1 MRKIYSLFLLML
13 LPLLA
18 VAQDNQAISKTHTN
32 YSPTSGRM
40 QEYALQIPYAA
51 AVGHAMPSQVGDSY
65 TIGMWFKQSARN
77 SCTYYNAVKRS
88 VLMGLSTTE
97 HMNLNGN
104 WLLEI
109 NADGKFQLD
118 GHGGENNGAGTYSMV
133 GEVSG
138 SPTVKLDT
146 WYYVT
151 FVVDNVNF
159 KAALYLDGDLVKEWA
174 TSTPGLFYGPTASPW
189 SDGVFRFADYGFSGA
204 VDEINIYNRALT
216 ADEVALAKVNANA
229 VSGMTGYYTLNAS
242 TDGTFANE
250 ATNAASGTNAS
261 YLLGTAQNFW
271 ADSGLIDM
279 AYSSAT
285 PTFVEGR
292 EILPVYASVTI
303 RDGEGGT
310 LSVSDGGNSYVAA
323 DDPYTISTGTVL
335 TLTATP
341 ADGYKLV
348 GIYAESAAGDIEA
361 EIANGGTYTVVK
373 DITLTA
379 RYTNE
384 TYALTVN
391 NALNVPYTLTYGGT
405 EVSDLTQLMGGGAE
419 YKLTLN
425 VPESMV
431 LESVQLG
438 TETLTAVD
446 GVYTITL
453 DADATLTINAR
464 NKAQY
469 TVTIN
474 QPTGGTVAVAKGST
488 AISSGDK
495 VYENDVLTLSNTKD
509 SGYTF
514 VNYVINGSNTTAET
528 YTVTGD
534 VTISALFE
542 EGLEY
547 CYPEGNATRG
557 DTRGITSL
565 TVSDDQGNTA
575 TVTGAG
581 TSGTHAL
588 YTDQTSTVFVTKPGA
603 TVTIKNNG
611 SGTWMSSY
619 VYVDY
624 DRNGTFDFTA
634 ANCAGAKVDGELVS
648 HTGYSGTSSDPTV
661 TCTGSS
667 IDWQASFTLTMPT
680 FVIPED
686 LAPGN
691 YRIRHKVDWNCVD
704 PCGRLSA
711 NGFSDN
717 FMNDNGGGV
726 IDFTI
731 RIESEDYET
740 ARTITVASANESLGT
755 VAITDPATS
764 ESSISTVQK
773 GVTVKATPAA
783 GYAFLNWTD
792 GDNNVVATTAS
803 YIYTGETDVTLTA
816 HFGYAVNFTV
826 GSDGTAT
833 VVANGTSLS
842 SGDVVAPGTEV
853 VITLSPAD
861 GKNAL
866 VELNGTN
873 VTLEG
878 NTFTFTVEE
887 ATTIAITFVDQINH
901 ITIVT
906 EGNGSV
912 QVWTG
917 YDLDNGNKPAGVQ
930 LTTGSIIPT
939 YSDSLDDNMRALECF
954 LIPGTTADGYESI
967 SSLSYSI
974 GSNVVNIDLNTY
986 DGFVT
991 MDTDLD
997 IPSDFNEATVAMEI
1011 PLADVNGEV
1020 TLNVTFTG
1028 STQGIGEI
1036 GIDEANGPVEFYNLQ
1051 GVRVAAENLVPGFYI
1066 VRQGNTAKKVFIQK

>member
-32 YSPTSGRM
+32 YSSSSGSM
-40 QEYALQIPYAA
+40 QEYTLQIPYEAA
-51 AVGHAMPSQVGDSY
+51 AGHAMPSQVGDSY

-77 SCTYYNAVKRS
+77 SCTYSGAVKRS
-88 VLMGLSTTE
+88 VLMGLATTE

-118 GHGGENNGAGTYSMV
+118 GHGGENNGAGTYSMA
-133 GEVSG
+133 GEVSN
-138 SPTVKLDT
+138 SPTVELDT

-159 KAALYLDGDLVKEWA
+159 KAALYLDGALVNEWT

-189 SDGVFRFADYGFSGA
+189 SDGMFRFADYGFSGA

-216 ADEVALAKVNANA
+216 ADEVAVAKVNANA

-261 YLLGTAQNFW
+261 YLLGTAQAFW
-271 ADSGLIDM
+271 SDSGLITM
-279 AYSSAT
+279 TYSSAT

-292 EILPVYASVTI
+292 EILPVDASVTI
-303 RDGEGGT
+303 MDGEGGT
-310 LSVSDGGNSYVAA
+310 LSVSDGTNSYAAA

-341 ADGYKLV
+341 ADGYELV
-348 GIYAESAAGDIEA
+348 GIYAASATGDIEA

-405 EVSDLTQLMGGGAE
+405 EVTDLTQLMGGGAE
-419 YKLTLN
+419 YKLTLS

-474 QPTGGTVAVAKGST
+474 QPTGGTVAVAKGTT

-495 VYENDVLTLSNTKD
+495 VLEGDVLTLSNTKD

-542 EGLEY
+542 EGVEY
-547 CYPEGNATRG
+547 CYPEGNASRS

-624 DRNGTFDFTA
+624 DKNGTFDFTA

-667 IDWQASFTLTMPT
+667 IDWNSSYTLTMPT

-717 FMNDNGGGV
+717 FMDANGGGV

-740 ARTITVASANESLGT
+740 ARTITVASANEALGT

-783 GYAFLNWTD
+783 NYAFMNWSD
-792 GDNNVVATTAS
+792 GSSEVATTAT
-803 YIYTGETDVTLTA
+803 YTYTGENDVTLTA
-816 HFGYAVNFTV
+816 NFGGKVTYTV
-826 GSDGTAT
+826 SADGSAT
-833 VVANGTSLS
+833 VAANGAGIASES
-842 SGDVVAPGTEV
+842 VVAIGTEV
-853 VITLSPAD
+853 TVTVNPNSGKECIVTVDGNTLSLTD
-861 GKNAL
+861 
-866 VELNGTN
+866 N
-873 VTLEG
+873 VC
-878 NTFTFTVEE
+878 TFTVE
-887 ATTIAITFVDQINH
+887 ANAVIDIQFVDQICH
-901 ITIVT
+901 INYTIS
-906 EGNGSV
+906 GNGSI
-912 QVWTG
+912 QIWTG
-917 YDLDNGNKPAGVQ
+917 ADDAGTPSGTQLQNGDLIPANTDLHVWFIPANDDETLESVVVDNGG
-930 LTTGSIIPT
+930 
-939 YSDSLDDNMRALECF
+939 
-954 LIPGTTADGYESI
+954 
-967 SSLSYSI
+967 SLST
-974 GSNVVNIDLNTY
+974 L
-986 DGFVT
+986 
-991 MDTDLD
+991 
-997 IPSDFNEATVAMEI
+997 E
-1011 PLADVNGEV
+1011 ADVDYYNGFDAGECDETAPMAKAQYYPV
-1020 TLNVTFTG
+1020 PSVDGDILITATF
-1028 STQGIGEI
+1028 SQNTQGIEEI
-1036 GIDEANGPVEFYNLQ
+1036 GIDPADGPVEYFNLQ
-1051 GVRVAAENLVPGFYI
+1051 GVRVAADNLVPGFYI
-1066 VRQGNTAKKVFIQK
+1066 IRQGSKTAKVLIRK

>member
-1 MRKIYSLFLLML
+1 MRKIYSLILLML

-18 VAQDNQAISKTHTN
+18 VAQDNKAISASFSASGSYTTHN
-32 YSPTSGRM
+32 R
-40 QEYALQIPYAA
+40 LQIPLEAAGMHRNVSGDDFASYAT
-51 AVGHAMPSQVGDSY
+51 SY
-65 TIGMWFKQSARN
+65 SFGMWFKLTSYYSNGNTWYTADTNTVLADFGTSGN
-77 SCTYYNAVKRS
+77 SN
-88 VLMGLSTTE
+88 
-97 HMNLNGN
+97 NNGN
-104 WLLEI
+104 WTISVYKDGTLKIGGHDASNHGLGQMSGTLASSVSLNEWHYVLLTI
-109 NADGKFQLD
+109 DNTADNAQVAVYYDGTQVFNQAATGKVYYPWGD
-118 GHGGENNGAGTYSMV
+118 GDNYNIHAFGLGSNGA
-133 GEVSG
+133 
-138 SPTVKLDT
+138 L
-146 WYYVT
+146 
-151 FVVDNVNF
+151 
-159 KAALYLDGDLVKEWA
+159 
-174 TSTPGLFYGPTASPW
+174 
-189 SDGVFRFADYGFSGA
+189 
-204 VDEINIYNRALT
+204 DEIQLWNRALT
-216 ADEVALAKVNANA
+216 AEEAVVAQVNAQA
-229 VSGMTGYYTLNAS
+229 VNGLTALYTFDEEVS
-242 TDGTFANE
+242 TGTFANQ
-250 ATNAASGTNAS
+250 AVGGGDYNAVYQALTGSWYSDG
-261 YLLGTAQNFW
+261 
-271 ADSGLIDM
+271 GLVPV
-279 AYSSAT
+279 SSAAAT
-285 PTFVEGR
+285 ATTLVDGR
-292 EILPVYASVTI
+292 EIAATEASVTFMEM
-303 RDGEGGT
+303 EGGVLT
-310 LSVSDGGNSYVAA
+310 ATDGTNTYATA
-323 DDPYTISTGTVL
+323 ETPYTIMTGTEL
-335 TLTATP
+335 TVTATP
-341 ADGYKLV
+341 NSGYSLI
-348 GIYAESAAGDIEA
+348 GIYAVDASDNRT
-361 EIANGGTYTVVK
+361 EIANGGKYTVVK
-373 DITLTA
+373 DVTIA
-379 RYTNE
+379 ASFTNE

-391 NALNVPYTLTYGGT
+391 NSLNVPYTLTYGGT
-405 EVSDLTQLMGGGAE
+405 EVTDLTSLMGGGAE
-419 YKLTLN
+419 YKLTLD

-438 TETLTAVD
+438 TQTLTAVD

-453 DADATLTINAR
+453 DADATLTITAR

-488 AISSGDK
+488 AISTGDK

-542 EGLEY
+542 EGVEY
-547 CYPEGNATRG
+547 CIPTGTPSDARYVT
-557 DTRGITSL
+557 TFK
-565 TVSDDQGNTA
+565 VSD
-575 TVTGAG
+575 
-581 TSGTHAL
+581 
-588 YTDQTSTVFVTKPGA
+588 
-603 TVTIKNNG
+603 NNG
-611 SGTWMSSY
+611 SEIEIQGNGAAGGYT
-619 VYVDY
+619 
-624 DRNGTFDFTA
+624 DRNSSIFSTKAGSNVTLEITAGSGSWQHTYLHIDYGRDGTFDYTPGLSEP
-634 ANCAGAKVDGELVS
+634 NGDLVS
-648 HTGYSGTSSDPTV
+648 YNCYNGGGGDSGTWKNSLGETV
-661 TCTGSS
+661 SNNQSVVGT
-667 IDWQASFTLTMPT
+667 IPT
-680 FVIPED
+680 FTIPSD
-686 LAPGN
+686 LAPGL
-691 YRIRHKVDWNCVD
+691 YQARLRLAWNNADACLDLTDVGTET
-704 PCGRLSA
+704 GRA
-711 NGFSDN
+711 C
-717 FMNDNGGGV
+717 
-726 IDFTI
+726 IDFMI

-740 ARTITVASANESLGT
+740 ARTITVASADESLGT

-792 GDNNVVATTAS
+792 GDNNVVATTAT
-803 YIYTGETDVTLTA
+803 YTYTGETDVTLTA

-833 VVANGTSLS
+833 VVANGTSLN

-853 VITLSPAD
+853 VITVTPAD
-861 GKNAL
+861 GKSAI

-939 YSDSLDDNMRALECF
+939 YSESLAENMRALQCF
-954 LIPGTTADGYESI
+954 MIPGTTADGYESI

-974 GSNVVNIDLNTY
+974 GSDVVNIDINTY
-986 DGFVT
+986 EFVT
-991 MDTDLD
+991 MDTSLE

>member
-18 VAQDNQAISKTHTN
+18 VAQDNMAITSTSASSYYSTKTEKRLVVAH
-32 YSPTSGRM
+32 
-40 QEYALQIPYAA
+40 AA
-51 AVGHAMPSQVGDSY
+51 AGVQQEAMTTDDAGINIS
-65 TIGMWFKQSARN
+65 IGMWIK
-77 SCTYYNAVKRS
+77 TTS
-88 VLMGLSTTE
+88 VLAQNPNAAVLFRIGTGNHANSNGALQLLQTTTGALQLTSGGDNIGNTGVSASMGTASFNE
-97 HMNLNGN
+97 WHHI
-104 WLLEI
+104 LLTLDSEN
-109 NADGKFQLD
+109 NAATVYVDGEQTGTSDAFGKF
-118 GHGGENNGAGTYSMV
+118 GY
-133 GEVSG
+133 
-138 SPTVKLDT
+138 K
-146 WYYVT
+146 W
-151 FVVDNVNF
+151 
-159 KAALYLDGDLVKEWA
+159 GD
-174 TSTPGLFYGPTASPW
+174 GLFQFVCLSW
-189 SDGVFRFADYGFSGA
+189 SGA
-204 VDEINIYNRALT
+204 FDELQLFNTALT
-216 ADEVALAKVNANA
+216 AEEAQAAYANA
-229 VSGMTGYYTLNAS
+229 RSVNSLTSLYTFDAVKSGSTNVFES
-242 TDGTFANE
+242 TDGSVTGSD
-250 ATNAASGTNAS
+250 ATWQAATYDFYWAEGLAS
-261 YLLGTAQNFW
+261 NNGPSIAV
-271 ADSGLIDM
+271 ADPAL
-279 AYSSAT
+279 A
-285 PTFVEGR
+285 EGR
-292 EILPVYASVTI
+292 EIAPTDVTVMI
-303 RDGEGGT
+303 MDGEGGT
-310 LSVSDGGNSYVAA
+310 LTATDGATTYDGTEES
-323 DDPYTISTGTVL
+323 YTISTGTTL

-341 ADGYKLV
+341 DAGYDLIS
-348 GIYAESAAGDIEA
+348 IYATSMGGDIEA
-361 EIANGGTYTVVK
+361 EIENGGTYVVK
-373 DITLTA
+373 KDVILTA

-384 TYALTVN
+384 TYTLTVAN
-391 NALNVPYTLTYGGT
+391 ELNVPYTLTYGGE
-405 EVSDLTQLMGGGAE
+405 EVTDLTQLMGGGAQ
-419 YKLTLN
+419 YSLTLD
-425 VPESMV
+425 VPESV
-431 LESVQLG
+431 ILESVQLDG
-438 TETLTAVD
+438 QDLTASN

-474 QPTGGTVAVAKGST
+474 QPTGGTVAVAKGTT
-488 AISSGDK
+488 AISTGDK

-542 EGLEY
+542 EGVEY
-547 CYPEGNATRG
+547 CYPEGNATRS
-557 DTRGITSL
+557 DSRGITSL

-624 DRNGTFDFTA
+624 DKNGTFDFTA

-717 FMNDNGGGV
+717 FMDANGGGV

-740 ARTITVASANESLGT
+740 ARTITVASADETYGT

-773 GVTVKATPAA
+773 GVTVKATPAT

-792 GDNNVVATTAS
+792 GENNVVATTAS
-803 YIYTGETDVTLTA
+803 YTYTGETDVTLTA

-826 GSDGTAT
+826 GANGLAT
-833 VVANGTSLS
+833 VTADGNELTT
-842 SGDVVAPGTEV
+842 GDVLVPGTEV
-853 VITLSPAD
+853 KVTTTPNQ
-861 GKNAL
+861 GKVAM
-866 VELNGTN
+866 VEVNGN
-873 VTLEG
+873 VVTVTD
-878 NTFTFTVEE
+878 NVYTFTVEAE
-887 ATTIAITFVDQINH
+887 TNINITFVDEMYNLS
-901 ITIVT
+901 IVS
-906 EGNGSV
+906 EGNGSI

-917 YDLDNGNKPAGVQ
+917 YNLDNPNSPAGVQ
-930 LTTGSIIPT
+930 IANGGIIPT
-939 YSDSLDDNMRALECF
+939 FSDDLEENMRSLECY
-954 LIPGTTADGYESI
+954 LIPGTNSEGFESI
-967 SSLSYSI
+967 ETIAYTIGGVVTEVNPNDEGIPMDSSYE
-974 GSNVVNIDLNTY
+974 
-986 DGFVT
+986 
-991 MDTDLD
+991 
-997 IPSDFNEATVAMEI
+997 IPADFNEATIAFEI
-1011 PLADVNGEV
+1011 PLADVTGDV
-1020 TLNVTFTG
+1020 VINVTFSG
-1028 STQGIGEI
+1028 NTQGIGEI

-1066 VRQGNTAKKVFIQK
+1066 VRQGNTAKKVFIRK

>member
-18 VAQDNQAISKTHTN
+18 VAQDNKAISASFSASGTYTTHN
-32 YSPTSGRM
+32 R
-40 QEYALQIPYAA
+40 LQIPLEAAGMHRNVNGDDFASYA
-51 AVGHAMPSQVGDSY
+51 VSY
-65 TIGMWFKQSARN
+65 SFGMWFKLTSYYSN
-77 SCTYYNAVKRS
+77 GNTYYTADTNT
-88 VLMGLSTTE
+88 VLADFGTSG
-97 HMNLNGN
+97 NSNNNGN
-104 WLLEI
+104 WTISVYKDGTLKIGGHAAGNHGLGQMSGTLASSVSLNEWHYVLLTI
-109 NADGKFQLD
+109 DNTADNAQVAVYYDGTQVLNQAATGKVYYPWGD
-118 GHGGENNGAGTYSMV
+118 GDNYNIHAFGLGANGA
-133 GEVSG
+133 
-138 SPTVKLDT
+138 L
-146 WYYVT
+146 
-151 FVVDNVNF
+151 
-159 KAALYLDGDLVKEWA
+159 
-174 TSTPGLFYGPTASPW
+174 
-189 SDGVFRFADYGFSGA
+189 
-204 VDEINIYNRALT
+204 DEIQLWNRALT
-216 ADEVALAKVNANA
+216 AEEAAVAQVNAQA
-229 VSGMTGYYTLNAS
+229 VNGLTALYTFDEEVS
-242 TDGTFANE
+242 TGTFANQ
-250 ATNAASGTNAS
+250 AVGGGDYNAVYQALTGTWYS
-261 YLLGTAQNFW
+261 DG
-271 ADSGLIDM
+271 GLVPV
-279 AYSSAT
+279 SSAAAT
-285 PTFVEGR
+285 ATTLVDGR
-292 EILPVYASVTI
+292 EIAATEASVTFMEM
-303 RDGEGGT
+303 EGGVLT
-310 LSVSDGGNSYVAA
+310 ATDGTNTYATA
-323 DDPYTISTGTVL
+323 ETPYTIMTGTEL
-335 TLTATP
+335 TVTATP
-341 ADGYKLV
+341 NSGYSLI
-348 GIYAESAAGDIEA
+348 GIYAVDASDNRT
-361 EIANGGTYTVVK
+361 EIANGGKYTVVK
-373 DITLTA
+373 DVTIA
-379 RYTNE
+379 ASFTNE

-391 NALNVPYTLTYGGT
+391 NALNVPYTLTYGGN
-405 EVSDLTQLMGGGAE
+405 EVTDLTSLMGGGAE
-419 YKLTLN
+419 YKLTLS

-474 QPTGGTVAVAKGST
+474 QTTGGTVAVAKGST

-547 CYPEGNATRG
+547 CYPEGNATRS

-603 TVTIKNNG
+603 TVTIKNDG

-717 FMNDNGGGV
+717 FMDANGGGV

-740 ARTITVASANESLGT
+740 ARTITVASADESLGT

-803 YIYTGETDVTLTA
+803 YTYTGETDVTLTA

-853 VITLSPAD
+853 VITVTPAD

-939 YSDSLDDNMRALECF
+939 YSESLAENMRALQCF
-954 LIPGTTADGYESI
+954 MIPGTTADGYESI

-974 GSNVVNIDLNTY
+974 GSAVVNIDLNTY
-986 DGFVT
+986 EFVT
-991 MDTDLD
+991 MDTSLE

>member
-1 MRKIYSLFLLML
+1 ML

-18 VAQDNQAISKTHTN
+18 VAQDNKAISASFSANGTYTTHN
-32 YSPTSGRM
+32 R
-40 QEYALQIPYAA
+40 LQIPLEAAGMHRNVNGDDFASYA
-51 AVGHAMPSQVGDSY
+51 VSY
-65 TIGMWFKQSARN
+65 SFGMWFKLTSYYSN
-77 SCTYYNAVKRS
+77 GNTYYTADTNT
-88 VLMGLSTTE
+88 VLADFGTSG
-97 HMNLNGN
+97 HSNNNGN
-104 WLLEI
+104 WTI
-109 NADGKFQLD
+109 SVYKDGTLKIG
-118 GHGGENNGAGTYSMV
+118 GHGVGDHGLGQMSGTLASSVSLNEWHYVLLTIDNTADNAQVAVYYDGTQVLNQAATGKIYYPWADDYNIHAFGLGSNGA
-133 GEVSG
+133 
-138 SPTVKLDT
+138 L
-146 WYYVT
+146 
-151 FVVDNVNF
+151 
-159 KAALYLDGDLVKEWA
+159 
-174 TSTPGLFYGPTASPW
+174 
-189 SDGVFRFADYGFSGA
+189 
-204 VDEINIYNRALT
+204 DEIQLWNRALT
-216 ADEVALAKVNANA
+216 AEEAAVAQVNAQA
-229 VSGMTGYYTLNAS
+229 VNGLTALYTFDEEVS
-242 TDGTFANE
+242 TGTFANQ
-250 ATNAASGTNAS
+250 AVGGGDYNAVYQALTGTWYS
-261 YLLGTAQNFW
+261 DG
-271 ADSGLIDM
+271 GLVPV
-279 AYSSAT
+279 SSAAAT
-285 PTFVEGR
+285 ATTLVDGR
-292 EILPVYASVTI
+292 EIAATEASVTFMEM
-303 RDGEGGT
+303 EGGV
-310 LSVSDGGNSYVAA
+310 LSATDGTNTYATA
-323 DDPYTISTGTVL
+323 ETPYTIMTGTEL
-335 TLTATP
+335 TVTATP
-341 ADGYKLV
+341 DAGYSLI
-348 GIYAESAAGDIEA
+348 GIYAVDASDNRT
-361 EIANGGTYTVVK
+361 EIANGGKYTVVK
-373 DITLTA
+373 DVTIA
-379 RYTNE
+379 ASFTNE

-391 NALNVPYTLTYGGT
+391 NSLNVPYTLTYGGT

-474 QPTGGTVAVAKGST
+474 QPTGGTVAVAKGTT

-495 VYENDVLTLSNTKD
+495 VLEGDVLTLSNTKD

-542 EGLEY
+542 EGVEY
-547 CYPEGNATRG
+547 CYPEGNASRS

-581 TSGTHAL
+581 TSATHAL

-624 DRNGTFDFTA
+624 DKNGTFDFTA

-667 IDWQASFTLTMPT
+667 IDWGSSYSLTMPT

-717 FMNDNGGGV
+717 FMDANGGGV

-740 ARTITVASANESLGT
+740 ARTITVASADETYGT

-783 GYAFLNWTD
+783 NYAFMNWSD
-792 GDNNVVATTAS
+792 GSSEVATTAT
-803 YIYTGETDVTLTA
+803 YTYTGENDVTLTA
-816 HFGYAVNFTV
+816 NFGGKVTYTV
-826 GSDGTAT
+826 SADGSAT
-833 VVANGTSLS
+833 VAANGAGIASES
-842 SGDVVAPGTEV
+842 VVAIGTEV
-853 VITLSPAD
+853 TVTVNPNSGKECIVTIDGNVLTLTD
-861 GKNAL
+861 
-866 VELNGTN
+866 N
-873 VTLEG
+873 VC
-878 NTFTFTVEE
+878 TFTVESN
-887 ATTIAITFVDQINH
+887 AVIDIQFVDQICH
-901 ITIVT
+901 INYTIS
-906 EGNGSV
+906 GNGSI
-912 QVWTG
+912 QIWTG
-917 YDLDNGNKPAGVQ
+917 ADDAGTPSGTQLQNGDLIPANTDLHVWFIPTNDDETLESVVVDNGGSLTTLVADLDYYNG
-930 LTTGSIIPT
+930 
-939 YSDSLDDNMRALECF
+939 LDADECDE
-954 LIPGTTADGYESI
+954 TAPMAKAQYYPVPSVDGDI
-967 SSLSYSI
+967 
-974 GSNVVNIDLNTY
+974 NIT
-986 DGFVT
+986 
-991 MDTDLD
+991 
-997 IPSDFNEATVAMEI
+997 ATFST
-1011 PLADVNGEV
+1011 N
-1020 TLNVTFTG
+1020 
-1028 STQGIGEI
+1028 TQGIEEI
-1036 GIDEANGPVEFYNLQ
+1036 GIDPANGPVEYYNLQ
-1051 GVRVAAENLVPGFYI
+1051 GVRVAADNLVPGFYI
-1066 VRQGNTAKKVFIQK
+1066 VRQGSKTAKVLIQK